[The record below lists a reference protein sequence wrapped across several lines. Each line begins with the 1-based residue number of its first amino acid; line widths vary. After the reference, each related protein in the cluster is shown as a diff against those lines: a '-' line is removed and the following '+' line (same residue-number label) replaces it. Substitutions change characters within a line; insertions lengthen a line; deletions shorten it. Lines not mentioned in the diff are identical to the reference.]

1 MGLFISQVGSPI
13 TQESYY
19 CNFCLQIAVAPITD
33 NPKQIKKENTVWSR
47 TDTLGITTA
56 LLISTG
62 SKTFKPASWKGKATS
77 L

>member
-33 NPKQIKKENTVWSR
+33 NPKQIKKENTV
-47 TDTLGITTA
+47 
-56 LLISTG
+56 
-62 SKTFKPASWKGKATS
+62 
-77 L
+77 